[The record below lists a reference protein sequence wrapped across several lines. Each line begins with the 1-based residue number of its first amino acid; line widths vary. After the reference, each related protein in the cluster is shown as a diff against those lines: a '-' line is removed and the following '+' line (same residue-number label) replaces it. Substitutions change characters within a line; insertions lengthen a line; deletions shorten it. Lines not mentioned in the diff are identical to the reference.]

1 MKLLKKLTGAETVV
15 ILVGPFVDETDG
27 KTAETGLTLTS
38 GDFQVWKGA
47 AASLA
52 AKNDSSAGTH
62 RGLGYYTTTLDATD
76 VGTNGPL
83 TIAVHESGALPV
95 RQDYMVVP
103 DHVYDGLVATTGT
116 DYLQVDVRQIN
127 STSEA
132 AVQLSRNVLL
142 SQTGTVYDDG
152 STYAASTTVFY
163 SDDITEA
170 TADHYNGRVV
180 LFRVGSALAYEAT
193 TITDYELV
201 GGLYGKFTV
210 TALTDIPAND
220 ATFQII

>member
-1 MKLLKKLTGAETVV
+1 MKILKQFTAVTILL
-15 ILVGPFVDETDG
+15 GPFVDETDG
-27 KTAETGLTLTS
+27 KTAETALTLTS
-38 GDFQVWKGA
+38 SDVQVWKQGGT
-47 AASLA
+47 SLA
-52 AKNDSSAGTH
+52 AKNDATSATH
-62 RGLGYYTTTLDATD
+62 RGLGYYSVPLDATD
-76 VGTNGPL
+76 TNTLGQF
-83 TIAVHESGALPV
+83 TVAVHESGALPV
-95 RQDYMVVP
+95 RHDFQVVP
-103 DHVYDGLVATTGT
+103 DHVYDGLVSGT
-116 DYLQVDVRQIN
+116 DYLQVDGWQIN
-127 STSEA
+127 SSHDA